1 MQLND
6 NQFYTGLTNLALYVA
21 MYATN
26 RSNRTKSLIDTF
38 TSESLDYGDTKI
50 FRSVPFP
57 QVGDYSPNS
66 SILGNHTPQFVPRG
80 GSEPV
85 NAVEETLKIDNFKLI
100 KNTINRYMLE
110 MAVKSEYGIS
120 DFIAIVMGNIE
131 AAKNDYLYD
140 MLINQLFDAVPG
152 ATEDVALIDAGE
164 EVVPTQIQ
172 AAAIL
177 NQKNI
182 ALKIQYVIDS
192 LTHYST
198 NYNEYGLKQSVD
210 MQDLRLIMIQP
221 YQNQA
226 VVDLF
231 AQLLNSKYINE
242 KFPQPD
248 LLTVPELKASQAT
261 HYNNKI
267 VGFVMHKAAIQM
279 FYKLVYMGEFFDP
292 STLRVNNFLH
302 FWYGVGQVK
311 QLPMVKIVVN

>member
-26 RSNRTKSLIDTF
+26 RSSRTKSLIDTF
-38 TSESLDYGDTKI
+38 TTESLDYGDTKI

-57 QVGDYSPNS
+57 QVGDYSDNS
-66 SILGNHTPQFVPRG
+66 SILGNHTPSFVPTG
-80 GSEPV
+80 EETSV
-85 NAVEETLKIDNFKLI
+85 NAIEETIKINNFKLI

-120 DFIAIVMGNIE
+120 DFVAIVMGNIE

-140 MLINQLFDAVPG
+140 MLINQLFDATPG
-152 ATEDVALIDAGE
+152 ATQTVTTISPGE
-164 EVVPTQIQ
+164 SPAPSEIQ
-172 AAAIL
+172 AASTM

-182 ALKIQYVIDS
+182 ALAIQYVIDS
-192 LTHYST
+192 LTHYNT
-198 NYNEYGLKQSVD
+198 GFNKYGLKQSVD

-221 YQNQA
+221 YQNSA

-231 AQLLNSKYINE
+231 AQLLNSQYINE

-248 LLTVPELKASQAT
+248 LLTIPEIKAAEAT
-261 HYNNKI
+261 HYDNKI
-267 VGFVMHKAAIQM
+267 IGFVMHKAAIQM

-302 FWYGVGQVK
+302 FWYGVGQVE
-311 QLPMVKIVVN
+311 QLPLVKITV

>member
-26 RSNRTKSLIDTF
+26 KSNRTKSLIDTF
-38 TSESLDYGDTKI
+38 TTESLDYGDTKI
-50 FRSVPFP
+50 FRSVPLP
-57 QVGDYSPNS
+57 QVGDYSENS
-66 SILGNHTPQFVPRG
+66 SILGNHTPQFVPTG
-80 GSEPV
+80 GSDPV
-85 NAVEETLKIDNFKLI
+85 NAIEETIKISNFKLI

-120 DFIAIVMGNIE
+120 DFVAIVMGNIE

-140 MLINQLFDAVPG
+140 MLINQLFDATPG
-152 ATEDVALIDAGE
+152 KTETVTTVSPGE
-164 EVVPTQIQ
+164 NPAPTELQ
-172 AAAIL
+172 AASTM

-182 ALKIQYVIDS
+182 ALKIQNVIDS

-198 NYNEYGLKQSVD
+198 GFNKYGLKQSVD

-231 AQLLNSKYINE
+231 AQLLNSQYINE

-248 LLTVPELKASQAT
+248 LLTIPELKASQAT
-261 HYNNKI
+261 HYDNKVI
-267 VGFVMHKAAIQM
+267 GFVMHKAAIQM

-302 FWYGVGQVK
+302 FWYGVGQVE
-311 QLPMVKIVVN
+311 QLPMVKITL

>member
-21 MYATN
+21 MYVTN
-26 RSNRTKSLIDTF
+26 KSSRTKSLIDTF

-57 QVGDYSPNS
+57 QVGDYSENS
-66 SILGNHTPQFVPRG
+66 SILGNHTPSFTPVG
-80 GSEPV
+80 GDTPV
-85 NAVEETLKIDNFKLI
+85 NAIEETIKISNFKLI

-120 DFIAIVMGNIE
+120 DFVAIVMGNIE

-140 MLINQLFDAVPG
+140 MLINQLFDATPG
-152 ATEDVALIDAGE
+152 ATKTVTTISAGE
-164 EVVPTQIQ
+164 SPAPSELQ
-172 AAAIL
+172 AASTM

-182 ALKIQYVIDS
+182 ALAIQNVIDS
-192 LTHYST
+192 LTHYNT
-198 NYNEYGLKQSVD
+198 GFNKYGLKQSVD
-210 MQDLRLIMIQP
+210 MQDLRLVMIQP
-221 YQNQA
+221 YQNSA

-231 AQLLNSKYINE
+231 AQLLNSQYINE

-248 LLTVPELKASQAT
+248 LLTIPEIKAAQAT
-261 HYNNKI
+261 HYDNKI

-302 FWYGVGQVK
+302 FWYGVGQVE
-311 QLPMVKIVVN
+311 QLPMVKITV

>member
-26 RSNRTKSLIDTF
+26 KSNRTKSLIDTF
-38 TSESLDYGDTKI
+38 TTESLDYGDTKI

-57 QVGDYSPNS
+57 QVGDYSQNS
-66 SILGNHTPQFVPRG
+66 SILGNHTPQFVPTG
-80 GSEPV
+80 ASGPV
-85 NAVEETLKIDNFKLI
+85 NAIEETIKISNFKLI

-120 DFIAIVMGNIE
+120 DFVAIVMGNIE

-140 MLINQLFDAVPG
+140 MLINQLFDATPGKTETITTVDPG
-152 ATEDVALIDAGE
+152 ASPAPTEL
-164 EVVPTQIQ
+164 Q
-172 AAAIL
+172 AASTM

-182 ALKIQYVIDS
+182 ALKIQNVIDS

-198 NYNEYGLKQSVD
+198 GFNKYGLKQSVD

-231 AQLLNSKYINE
+231 AQLLNSQYINE
-242 KFPQPD
+242 KFPQPE
-248 LLTVPELKASQAT
+248 LLTIPELKASQAT
-261 HYNNKI
+261 HYSNKVI
-267 VGFVMHKAAIQM
+267 GFVMHKAAIQM

-302 FWYGVGQVK
+302 FWFGVGQVE
-311 QLPMVKIVVN
+311 QLPMVKITLP

>member
-21 MYATN
+21 MYVTN
-26 RSNRTKSLIDTF
+26 KSSRTKSLIDTF

-57 QVGDYSPNS
+57 QVGDYSENS
-66 SILGNHTPQFVPRG
+66 SILGNHTPSFVPTG
-80 GSEPV
+80 GESAV
-85 NAVEETLKIDNFKLI
+85 NAIEETIKISNFKLI

-120 DFIAIVMGNIE
+120 DFVAIVMGNIE

-140 MLINQLFDAVPG
+140 MLIEQLFDATPG
-152 ATEDVALIDAGE
+152 ATQTVTTISAGE
-164 EVVPTQIQ
+164 SPVPSELQ
-172 AAAIL
+172 AASTL
-177 NQKNI
+177 NQKHI
-182 ALKIQYVIDS
+182 ALAIQYVIDS

-198 NYNEYGLKQSVD
+198 GFNKYGLKQSVD
-210 MQDLRLIMIQP
+210 MQDLRLVMIQP
-221 YQNQA
+221 YQNSA

-231 AQLLNSKYINE
+231 AQLLNSQYINE
-242 KFPQPD
+242 KFPQPE
-248 LLTVPELKASQAT
+248 LLIIPELKAAQAT
-261 HYNNKI
+261 NYDDKI
-267 VGFVMHKAAIQM
+267 IGYVMHKAAIQM

-302 FWYGVGQVK
+302 FWYGVGQVE
-311 QLPMVKIVVN
+311 QLPMVKITL